1 MKYTILLIFMLISE
15 HLYSQEYKYSIAIN
29 DGQIITFPRFKI
41 IPLNDNLPVKHLYS
55 YDNSFGASFLLHN
68 SRCNFGL
75 DVNVDQYGFGLNNTS
90 KIYHSGLSISAG
102 KLGLHW
108 RLFLYKTG
116 ILINKEFYNWRK
128 FKFNATISPTFGWYK
143 FIDNFN
149 KYENNGGDTINTNF
163 PTSVLYTTLP
173 AYQRPGVYFLLRGS
187 IQAEYKLQKQLNL
200 TLSMGYQQG
209 FKTFFRDSTI
219 ISLEY
224 LSNKPS
230 TLYTGDINGTSIQ
243 FSLGLKYY
251 FIKNED

>member
-1 MKYTILLIFMLISE
+1 MRNTILLIFILVSE
-15 HLYSQEYKYSIAIN
+15 HTYSQEYKYSISIN
-29 DGQIITFPRFKI
+29 DGQIITLPMFKTI
-41 IPLNDNLPVKHLYS
+41 QLTDNLPVKHLYS
-55 YDNSFGASFLLHN
+55 YDNAFGGAFLIHN
-68 SRCNFGL
+68 TRINFGI
-75 DVNVDQYGFGLNNTS
+75 DVNVDQYNFGLNNTS

-102 KLGLHW
+102 KLLLGW

-149 KYENNGGDTINTNF
+149 KYEYNGGDTINTNF

-187 IQAEYKLQKQLNL
+187 IQAEYKLRQKMYI
-200 TLSMGYQQG
+200 TFSTSYQQG
-209 FKTFFRDSTI
+209 LKTFFRDSTV

-224 LSNKPS
+224 LANKPK
-230 TLYTGDINGTSIQ
+230 TLYTGDINGTSLQ

-251 FIKNED
+251 FKKNED